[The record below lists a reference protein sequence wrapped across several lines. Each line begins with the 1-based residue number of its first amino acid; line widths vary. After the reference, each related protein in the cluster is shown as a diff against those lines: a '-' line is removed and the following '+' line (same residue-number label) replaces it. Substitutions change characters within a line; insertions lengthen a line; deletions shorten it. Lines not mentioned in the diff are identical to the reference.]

1 MTIKSYL
8 TINKSNRSIM
18 IYTLTFFHF
27 YISITFININILTYK
42 NEKLMIFL
50 KIYLNLCNKKL
61 MTLLIIGITK
71 GLRIEKLTYRLKQNQ
86 MGLMI

>member
-1 MTIKSYL
+1 
-8 TINKSNRSIM
+8 M

>member
-1 MTIKSYL
+1 
-8 TINKSNRSIM
+8 M

-71 GLRIEKLTYRLKQNQ
+71 GLRIEKLTYRLKHNQ